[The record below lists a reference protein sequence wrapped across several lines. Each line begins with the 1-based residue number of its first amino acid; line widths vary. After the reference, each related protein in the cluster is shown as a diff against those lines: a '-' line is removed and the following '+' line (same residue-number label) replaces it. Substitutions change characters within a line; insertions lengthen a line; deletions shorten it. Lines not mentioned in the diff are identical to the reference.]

1 MTDNEVTIP
10 DCLVLKLEEI
20 DSDLEELDQSVFI
33 FYDQNV
39 ETYVVRGRR
48 RWTPT
53 IQSCTYSYE
62 CDNADDLA
70 DFLEYIFCSDN
81 NVNEILYNYD
91 NFPDNSNDITFE
103 FLNEHE
109 HKDYEISG
117 YNNQKHS
124 HKRFKRLLRM
134 IRKVGN
140 YYESESI

>member
-1 MTDNEVTIP
+1 MTTDNAVP
-10 DCLVLKLEEI
+10 DCLVLKIEEI
-20 DSDLEELDQSVFI
+20 DSDLEQLDQSVFI

-62 CDNADDLA
+62 CDNAEDLA
-70 DFLEYIFCSDN
+70 DFLEYLFCNDN
-81 NVNEILYNYD
+81 TVNEILYNYD

-103 FLNEHE
+103 FLQEHE

-124 HKRFKRLLRM
+124 LKRFKRLLRM

-140 YYESESI
+140 YYESESV